1 MDWMQTMSGIIWSA
15 VVGVIITAIVL
26 NCVGKIGKIWRK
38 DMDRFLDGWLLAE
51 EDFIVGQN
59 ARLKALIASVR
70 NNGGTEHI
78 AWNHVKM
85 LVEIHN
91 LRVFRCSFAYL
102 HDNRKRYPSAK
113 FHTMQDLYD
122 MLLTFDPES
131 IVPMNRCVRCIEG
144 TMICG
149 RDCVTR
155 PCIFENEPDCTKYK
169 CTCGCDKA
177 RREKK

>member
-26 NCVGKIGKIWRK
+26 NYIGKIRRK
-38 DMDRFLDGWLLAE
+38 DTDRFLDRWLLAE
-51 EDFIVGQN
+51 EDSIVDQN
-59 ARLKALIASVR
+59 ARLKALISSVC

-78 AWNHVKM
+78 AWNHIKM
-85 LVEIHN
+85 LVEMHN

-102 HDNRKRYPSAK
+102 YGNRKRYPSAK
-113 FHTMQDLYD
+113 FNTILDLYD
-122 MLLTFDPES
+122 MLLTFDLEN

-144 TMICG
+144 TMICSRG
-149 RDCVTR
+149 CVR

-169 CTCGCDKA
+169 YTCGCEKA